1 MFLYVIKNIK
11 KSKNSLRIIVSSED
25 SKILEI
31 CKKNNIEFIKRPK
44 HLSEDNIEKQ
54 DVIVHAT
61 KYLTKKEKFLPK
73 TVISLQVNTPQVNYL
88 DLDKAIKLF
97 NSIFLNKKIKEVFAV
112 DKYNLQNGAFRI
124 MTYDTVFQK
133 TLSTKVGI
141 FKTDYIDIHNKKEYL
156 IVKKQLEKS

>member
-54 DVIVHAT
+54 HLFSFT
-61 KYLTKKEKFLPK
+61 NNFLKYLKKRKIYTVDLTSKINKDYKSQELYFLCSKEKK
-73 TVISLQVNTPQVNYL
+73 Y
-88 DLDKAIKLF
+88 IK
-97 NSIFLNKKIKEVFAV
+97 K
-112 DKYNLQNGAFRI
+112 
-124 MTYDTVFQK
+124 FQ
-133 TLSTKVGI
+133 S
-141 FKTDYIDIHNKKEYL
+141 Y
-156 IVKKQLEKS
+156 